1 MFWGNKKCKQ
11 PVGCFVSSLQQYLA
25 YGLDRRLRPTKLA

>member
-1 MFWGNKKCKQ
+1 MFWGNKQCKQ
-11 PVGCFVSSLQQYLA
+11 PVGGPVSSLQQYLA